1 MQTFFYPEMN
11 IKVILS
17 LLSQTQFVLLN
28 YVKNIHLAFIITLID
43 FIILRDHTYKIT
55 LFLKEK
61 IIYLQSMTLHNYRY
75 INYPFTN

>member
-11 IKVILS
+11 SNLVTLVSDPVCFTKLC
-17 LLSQTQFVLLN
+17 Q
-28 YVKNIHLAFIITLID
+28 NIHLAFIITLID
-43 FIILRDHTYKIT
+43 FIILRDHTYKKT

-61 IIYLQSMTLHNYRY
+61 IIYLQNMTLHNYRY